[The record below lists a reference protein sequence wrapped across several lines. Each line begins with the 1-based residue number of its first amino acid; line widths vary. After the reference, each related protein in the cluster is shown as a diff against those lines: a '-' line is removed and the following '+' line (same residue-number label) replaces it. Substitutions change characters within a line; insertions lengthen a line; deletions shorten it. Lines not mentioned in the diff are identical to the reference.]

1 MTYIIIGNIFGFI
14 ASIFMVYSGIVK
26 EKNKVLFYQTLE
38 VGIAVISYIFL
49 GGISGAIINALNVLR
64 NILCY
69 KDKLNVIAKLILSIL
84 SAVLVL
90 YFNNYGLIG
99 VLPLICILIYLW
111 CMTIKDVVKF
121 KILIIVLMI
130 LWTVY
135 DFTIKSYVA
144 SVFDV
149 LTIIANIISIIRIK
163 SRKR

>member
-38 VGIAVISYIFL
+38 VGIAVISYMFL

-69 KDKLNVIAKLILSIL
+69 KDKLNVVAKLILSIL

-90 YFNNYGLIG
+90 YFNNSL
-99 VLPLICILIYLW
+99 LSNSPS
-111 CMTIKDVVKF
+111 F
-121 KILIIVLMI
+121 
-130 LWTVY
+130 
-135 DFTIKSYVA
+135 S
-144 SVFDV
+144 
-149 LTIIANIISIIRIK
+149 
-163 SRKR
+163 